1 MNLSPPLLAL
11 TLLASVGILPTAESA
26 APVVACNLKAISSAE
41 RPRYNDLFMR
51 IRDAARHRSEIA
63 NGYAFRLDGKA
74 VHLQD
79 IGEWISMERRCC
91 PFLTFEL
98 SASGDT
104 TDCVLKLTGP
114 EGVRAVLQGDFPE
127 WH

>member
-1 MNLSPPLLAL
+1 MNISPLRTLAL
-11 TLLASVGILPTAESA
+11 IASVGILPAAEST
-26 APVVACNLKAISSAE
+26 APVLACNLKAISSAE
-41 RPRYNDLFMR
+41 RPRYNDLFRR
-51 IRDAARHRSEIA
+51 IREAARHRTEIA
-63 NGYAFRLDGKA
+63 NGYAFQLDGK
-74 VHLQD
+74 VVQLQE

-98 SASGDT
+98 SAYGYK
-104 TDCVLKLTGP
+104 TDYVLKLSGP